1 MDPPSTF
8 TKTHENLSESGSK
21 SNKENDANS
30 TIGVNKYAETIHK
43 LNEEILQLNRKLK
56 VYTSQGER
64 QTTEINNL
72 RKNVSSLEFKRH
84 VMTSSKEW
92 LESELDT
99 VSRQLISITVSKKK
113 VDKKLAEMEKSDV
126 SLVETRSGSWVVEES
141 NYKENQEPKAK
152 KISRLTSQRAILAR
166 HRLKTSLAL
175 AAKQG

>member
-1 MDPPSTF
+1 
-8 TKTHENLSESGSK
+8 
-21 SNKENDANS
+21 
-30 TIGVNKYAETIHK
+30 
-43 LNEEILQLNRKLK
+43 
-56 VYTSQGER
+56 
-64 QTTEINNL
+64 
-72 RKNVSSLEFKRH
+72 
-84 VMTSSKEW
+84 MTSSKEW

-126 SLVETRSGSWVVEES
+126 SLVETRSGSWALEES

-152 KISRLTSQRAILAR
+152 KASRLTSQRAILAR